1 MTNNLLP
8 PIDPKKETAKI
19 SAFIKKVL
27 KKTSKENVV
36 IGLSGGID
44 STTALFLLCQTL
56 DPKNIHVAHL
66 SYFDGISNIDQ
77 ILHQVNIPQK
87 NIHHLSIKKAVDEAA
102 KSLNLYSSSDP
113 PTGGESRS
121 YVISTND
128 SEERSQKDFS
138 QAKPDRNDS
147 IRSTRTINVE
157 KIRFGNIMAR
167 MRMIYLYDLAK
178 KYDALV
184 CGTENRYEDILGYF
198 TRYGDEASDFEPIKH
213 LYKTHVYQLAE
224 YFDVPAEIR
233 EQTPTAGLWLDQT
246 DEKQLGF
253 SYKEADQVLYLYFDK
268 RQTLDEI
275 KTHGFKN
282 AEKIIGW
289 AKNNQFKH
297 EVPYVL

>member
-1 MTNNLLP
+1 MTNNLIP
-8 PIDPKKETAKI
+8 PIDPKKE
-19 SAFIKKVL
+19 IKKITYFIQQTL
-27 KKTSKENVV
+27 KKTGKQKVV
-36 IGLSGGID
+36 IGISGGID

-56 DPKNIHVAHL
+56 NPKNIHVAHL

-102 KSLNLYSSSDP
+102 NTLGVILDRSPAKRDQIACLTGVETPESKHHDP
-113 PTGGESRS
+113 G
-121 YVISTND
+121 
-128 SEERSQKDFS
+128 
-138 QAKPDRNDS
+138 QARM
-147 IRSTRTINVE
+147 T
-157 KIRFGNIMAR
+157 KIRLGNIMAR
-167 MRMIYLYDLAK
+167 MRMIFLYDLAK

-184 CGTENRYEDILGYF
+184 CGTENKSEHLLGYF
-198 TRYGDEASDFEPIKH
+198 TRYGDEASDFEPIRH

-224 YFDVPAEIR
+224 YGDIPAEVIQ
-233 EQTPTAGLWLDQT
+233 QTPTAGLWLDQT

-253 SYKEADQVLYLYFDK
+253 SYEEADQVLYLYFDK
-268 RQTLDEI
+268 HQTLDEI
-275 KTHGFKN
+275 KNHSFKN